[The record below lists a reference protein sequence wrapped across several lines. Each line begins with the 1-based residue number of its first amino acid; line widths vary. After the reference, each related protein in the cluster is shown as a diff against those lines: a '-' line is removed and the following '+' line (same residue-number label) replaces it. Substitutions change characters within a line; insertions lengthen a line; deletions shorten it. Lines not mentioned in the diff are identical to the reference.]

1 MGGKTANAALRLL
14 AVLDALSASARLA
27 LAAAR
32 GFAAHYLDL
41 VIV

>member
-27 LAAAR
+27 LAAAL
-32 GFAAHYLDL
+32 GFASRVLES
-41 VIV
+41 